1 MLPQGHLK
9 KQTWPPWKGAMAATE
24 TIAVLDVFARKEL
37 VRVTVAPV
45 AHGGLEKRAAGAKRH
60 VSSGLRLECLE
71 VWTPRRVITF
81 FALW

>member
-1 MLPQGHLK
+1 MK

-45 AHGGLEKRAAGAKRH
+45 AHGGLEKRAAGA
-60 VSSGLRLECLE
+60 
-71 VWTPRRVITF
+71 
-81 FALW
+81 